1 MRLKGKTAL
10 IAGGASGVEGRLMG
24 IGGAAVRRFAREGA
38 QVVIADIKDEIGEE
52 TASEIRA
59 EGGEALY
66 VHLDVTGRGGVDG
79 RNWCSSRPI
88 RQAGRAGRR
97 GGDIHPP

>member
-38 QVVIADIKDEIGEE
+38 QIVIADIKDEVGEQ
-52 TASEIRA
+52 TSLR
-59 EGGEALY
+59 
-66 VHLDVTGRGGVDG
+66 DPR
-79 RNWCSSRPI
+79 
-88 RQAGRAGRR
+88 
-97 GGDIHPP
+97 